1 MNKADFIKK
10 LSKKSKLTQKECK
23 LFLDVLISVV
33 QQSLKNGE
41 SISLMGFGK
50 FETRY
55 RKPRRAYNPHTRQ
68 AINLPASKV
77 PVFRAGKTLK
87 DAVV

>member
-1 MNKADFIKK
+1 MNKSDFIKK

-23 LFLDVLISVV
+23 LFLDVMISVIE
-33 QQSLKNGE
+33 QALKNGE

-55 RKPRRAYNPHTRQ
+55 RKPRKSYNPHTKQRVL
-68 AINLPASKV
+68 LPATKV
-77 PVFRAGKTLK
+77 PVFKAGKVLK
-87 DAVV
+87 EAVV

>member
-1 MNKADFIKK
+1 MNKSDFIKK
-10 LSKKSKLTQKECK
+10 LSRKSNLTQKECK
-23 LFLDVLISVV
+23 LFLDVMITVV
-33 QQSLKNGE
+33 GQSLQNGE

-50 FETRY
+50 FETRN
-55 RKPRRAYNPHTRQ
+55 RKPRKSYNPQTKQRVL
-68 AINLPASKV
+68 LPASRV